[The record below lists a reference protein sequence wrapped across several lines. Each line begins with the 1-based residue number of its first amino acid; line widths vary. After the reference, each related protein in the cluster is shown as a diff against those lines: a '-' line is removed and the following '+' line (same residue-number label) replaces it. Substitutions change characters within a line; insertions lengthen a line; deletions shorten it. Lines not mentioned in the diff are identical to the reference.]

1 MRDKL
6 VGKTDDVPFVVFVRG
21 RFEDVVFPGRN
32 EEDGIFRKFIGD
44 VFDEESPR
52 ALYDA
57 ENFAVGVV
65 VAGKVALLVVLR
77 KVVQELNIVAKDLVQ
92 HMSIITDES
101 RKSNINK
108 QNGGLYIKN
117 IQILV

>member
-1 MRDKL
+1 MGEAN
-6 VGKTDDVPFVVFVRG
+6 VVPFVVFVRG

-32 EEDGIFRKFIGD
+32 EEDGIFRKLIGD
-44 VFDEESPR
+44 VFDEESLR

-57 ENFAVGVV
+57 ENFAIGVV
-65 VAGKVALLVVLR
+65 MAGKVALLVVLR

-92 HMSIITDES
+92 HRSIITDES

-108 QNGGLYIKN
+108 QNGGLYVKN
-117 IQILV
+117 IQFLT

>member
-6 VGKTDDVPFVVFVRG
+6 VGKADDVPFVVFVRG

-32 EEDGIFRKFIGD
+32 EEDGIFRKLIGD

-57 ENFAVGVV
+57 ENFAIGVV
-65 VAGKVALLVVLR
+65 VAGKVALVVVLC
-77 KVVQELNIVAKDLVQ
+77 KVVRELNIVAKDLIQ
-92 HMSIITDES
+92 HRSIITDES
-101 RKSNINK
+101 RKSNINE
-108 QNGGLYIKN
+108 QNGDLYVKN
-117 IQILV
+117 IQFLT